1 MKTRILVKEGGY
13 KLTKAGVPDAKIDA
27 EELFCFAAGIDKVG
41 LFLKANE
48 EVDEEIEAKFN
59 ELIEIRATRIPLQYI
74 IGEQEFMGYK
84 FRVGPNV
91 LIPRQDTELLVGEAA
106 RAIQQMQAEPK
117 KCGLF
122 GGRLFRGKGNIS
134 VLDLCCGNGA
144 VGISLYKICSDI
156 RVYGTDI
163 SPEAIAVAEENA
175 KVLRAKVD
183 FACGDMFDALDAIK
197 SHKKFPKFDMIVSN
211 PPYIKTNLIA
221 MLQDEVKSHEPRE
234 ALDGG
239 LDGLDYYRI
248 IVEQAADYLK
258 EAGWL
263 MLEIGYDQG
272 EELRKL
278 IRDSGRYTPA
288 EVVKDLP
295 GKDRVVKCRKG

>member
-1 MKTRILVKEGGY
+1 MKTRILVKEGEY

-41 LFLKANE
+41 LFLRIEE
-48 EVDEEIEAKFN
+48 EVDDETETKFN
-59 ELIEIRATRIPLQYI
+59 ELIEVRATRLPLQYI

-84 FRVGPNV
+84 FKVESGV

-117 KCGLF
+117 KRSLLKSLLF
-122 GGRLFRGKGNIS
+122 GDRGYIN
-134 VLDLCCGNGA
+134 VLDLCCGSG
-144 VGISLYKICSDI
+144 VIGISLFKICSDI

-163 SPEAIAVAEENA
+163 SPEAIALAEENA
-175 KVLRAKVD
+175 GILRANVE
-183 FACGDMFDALDAIK
+183 FACGNMFEALSVIK
-197 SHKKFPKFDMIVSN
+197 SRKKFPELDMIVSN

-221 MLQDEVKSHEPRE
+221 MLQEEIKNHEPRE

-239 LDGLDYYRI
+239 RDGLDFYRI

-258 EAGWL
+258 DNGWL

-272 EELRKL
+272 EVLRKM

-295 GKDRVVKCRKG
+295 GKDRVVKCRKA